1 MFTSKQGSYVNL
13 QVAEHKPQTIEKD
26 TISAAGRVLL
36 NKRMIPNYNLKHAIE
51 NWCRQHNISLAALA
65 ERNVAM
71 AREQSSAAEEM
82 PSVLESDSLSRWA
95 TCRLPPAHG

>member
-1 MFTSKQGSYVNL
+1 
-13 QVAEHKPQTIEKD
+13 
-26 TISAAGRVLL
+26 
-36 NKRMIPNYNLKHAIE
+36 MIPNYNLKHAIE

-95 TCRLPPAHG
+95 TCRLPSRSWMMTRWGADWHWRRCPACCISTMSRWN

>member
-1 MFTSKQGSYVNL
+1 MWTCSL
-13 QVAEHKPQTIEKD
+13 QDMHQRPIKKD
-26 TISAAGRVLL
+26 TLSAAGRMLL

-82 PSVLESDSLSRWA
+82 PSVLESDSLSRWGGNLQPA
-95 TCRLPPAHG
+95 SRL